1 MTSGLYTAKPV
12 AAVLKAEHRMG
23 HSE

>member
-12 AAVLKAEHRMG
+12 AAVVKAEHRMG